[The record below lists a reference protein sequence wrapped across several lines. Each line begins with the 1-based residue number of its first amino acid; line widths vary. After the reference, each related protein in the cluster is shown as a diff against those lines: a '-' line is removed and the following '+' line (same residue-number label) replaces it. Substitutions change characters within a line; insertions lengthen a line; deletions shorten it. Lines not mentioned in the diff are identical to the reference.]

1 MNGNKA
7 FRKADFHFPGVMA
20 GWPSSRDL
28 AVKSEVKLWNAH
40 TAHTMP
46 RTAPKK
52 AVVGGLLV
60 LVDGVHKLL
69 DQRHLILFFTCHKP
83 HHTEFFSCV
92 NPNLN
97 IAFLCEICMINKAK
111 IEQTLRNW
119 APIRGRITINDLG
132 QVSVSGR
139 VMAYPKPTP
148 GGKIPVEFLYVA
160 HTFHASSNNLT
171 SLENCPQTVGKDFIV
186 AYNQLT
192 SLEGM
197 PQDIRGNVDIGRN
210 QISSLMECP
219 PKIKGYFICRNNL
232 LENFVGGPV
241 EVLGEMDAT
250 ENPLKSLE
258 GFPTKL
264 QKVYLTYSPSL
275 PLLRTL
281 VCKKVILVPTS
292 GGWKDQNPLLMKV
305 EKILNKYAGQGKRV
319 MFDCQKEL
327 EDAGFEENARW

>member
-1 MNGNKA
+1 
-7 FRKADFHFPGVMA
+7 
-20 GWPSSRDL
+20 
-28 AVKSEVKLWNAH
+28 
-40 TAHTMP
+40 
-46 RTAPKK
+46 
-52 AVVGGLLV
+52 
-60 LVDGVHKLL
+60 
-69 DQRHLILFFTCHKP
+69 
-83 HHTEFFSCV
+83 
-92 NPNLN
+92 
-97 IAFLCEICMINKAK
+97 MIDKTQ
-111 IEQTLRNW
+111 IEQKLRNW
-119 APIRGRITINDLG
+119 APIRGKVTINDIG

-148 GGKIPVEFLYVA
+148 GEKIPVEFLYVA

-197 PQDIRGNVDIGRN
+197 PQDIRGNVDIARN
-210 QISSLMECP
+210 QIDSLVGCP
-219 PKIKGYFICRNNL
+219 QKIKGYFICRNNL

-250 ENPLKSLE
+250 ENPLKNLE

-264 QKVYLTYSPSL
+264 EKVYLTYYPSL

-281 VCKKVILVPTS
+281 VCKRVILVPTS

-305 EKILNKYAGQGKRV
+305 EKILNKYAGQGRAGVIDCKR
-319 MFDCQKEL
+319 EL
-327 EDAGFEENARW
+327 VSSGFEGNARW